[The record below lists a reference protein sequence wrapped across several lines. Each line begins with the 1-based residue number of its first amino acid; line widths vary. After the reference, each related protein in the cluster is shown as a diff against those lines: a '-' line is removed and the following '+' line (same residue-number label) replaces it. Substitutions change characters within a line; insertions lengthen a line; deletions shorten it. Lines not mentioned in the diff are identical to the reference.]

1 MFLNWEFPLCKQ
13 RATAT
18 VTAGIGSGGMLAR
31 VTAALGGRDL
41 ATVIRSHNGE
51 ERLLE
56 HSLLTLGFPGI
67 EVRSHFNLFQ
77 ESVRPEQPHYN
88 EAVIYRVFFNWCI

>member
-1 MFLNWEFPLCKQ
+1 MGGRRREMGFVLTCHISRYVSELGISFVQAACHG
-13 RATAT
+13 AT

-31 VTAALGGRDL
+31 VTAALGGMDL

-56 HSLLTLGFPGI
+56 HSLL
-67 EVRSHFNLFQ
+67 
-77 ESVRPEQPHYN
+77 
-88 EAVIYRVFFNWCI
+88 